1 MKTLTLLA
9 LIAVVLTGH
18 APSAWSAVEYKIVTA
33 SERGTYIRI
42 GQDLAALVAPSADI
56 DLEAVPSAGSVE
68 NVQRLRFEPGV
79 KLALVQSD
87 VYQGYLDMA
96 DRGNPSAATLIRP
109 LRVVMPLYNEE
120 IYYIVRA
127 DAEWNFVHEIANARI
142 NAGEMGSGTALTSA
156 TLYRLM
162 FDRDLPVPG
171 TTYVSNEEA
180 LVKLI
185 TDKSIDV
192 VTVVAG
198 QPAKLLVDMKP
209 EARQL
214 IKLLKVDPDHPSTQ
228 AALKTYFS
236 ATVRA
241 SSYPSLL
248 TDDLPALAVKAFLV
262 TYDFNRRGA
271 GEHLRRFAQSL
282 CSNFPALRE
291 KGHPKWRE
299 VDLTLP
305 ALGRGW
311 SYYSLTERE
320 LRGCAAKSL
329 RRDAQAPSRPARP
342 CTQQEQILGL
352 CK

>member
-1 MKTLTLLA
+1 
-9 LIAVVLTGH
+9 
-18 APSAWSAVEYKIVTA
+18 
-33 SERGTYIRI
+33 
-42 GQDLAALVAPSADI
+42 
-56 DLEAVPSAGSVE
+56 
-68 NVQRLRFEPGV
+68 
-79 KLALVQSD
+79 
-87 VYQGYLDMA
+87 
-96 DRGNPSAATLIRP
+96 
-109 LRVVMPLYNEE
+109 MPLYNKE

-291 KGHPKWRE
+291 KGHSKWRE
-299 VDLTLP
+299 VDLMFP
-305 ALGRGW
+305 ARARSRMELLLAHRA
-311 SYYSLTERE
+311 RVAR
-320 LRGCAAKSL
+320 LRGEGPASG
-329 RRDAQAPSRPARP
+329 RPGTIPSRPPRHAAGADP
-342 CTQQEQILGL
+342 GPLQVASTQRMSMRLRVPRL
-352 CK
+352 SR